1 MSTLEDIISSI
12 QGSIDST
19 RNRIAEL
26 EAELETLKSFKSD
39 VSTSSDDFV
48 DVITTK
54 NQYISDLVSDVK
66 DNACVDTLSY
76 GMNYSLNIVGLIQG
90 KGAYAALLA
99 AIDLK
104 IVWYEA
110 ELVSE
115 RLSLSGLLG
124 QLEDL
129 LG

>member
-1 MSTLEDIISSI
+1 M
-12 QGSIDST
+12 
-19 RNRIAEL
+19 